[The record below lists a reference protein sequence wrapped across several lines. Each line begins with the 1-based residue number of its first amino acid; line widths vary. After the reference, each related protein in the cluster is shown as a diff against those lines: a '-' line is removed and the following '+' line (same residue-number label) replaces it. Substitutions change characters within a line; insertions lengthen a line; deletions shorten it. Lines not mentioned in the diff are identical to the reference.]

1 MVIAGKLFRLK
12 DPLPL
17 DEIALRLKNLKRE
30 TPIDDKISL
39 ITEVSNLTLNNNRL
53 EGLLL
58 RDVPI
63 SFRSRGELVTTVKTL
78 EIPFVFTRQGE
89 ETLLLVVEKKNT
101 ANWVANLLSELLFLN
116 IGGIVEV
123 RIPPEKLREYHEI
136 NAEDSKVVF
145 FEGVDIPNV
154 NKLSLYGSTLSTTS
168 LYNEYLSHGK
178 IWYIVVRSKKHDIV
192 VGLTR
197 DGVVTV
203 FSRID
208 IPDFIDFVLTE
219 VAEMALS

>member
-30 TPIDDKISL
+30 TSINDKISL

-63 SFRSRGELVTTVKTL
+63 SFRSRGELVTTVRTL

-123 RIPPEKLREYHEI
+123 RIPQ
-136 NAEDSKVVF
+136 
-145 FEGVDIPNV
+145 
-154 NKLSLYGSTLSTTS
+154 
-168 LYNEYLSHGK
+168 
-178 IWYIVVRSKKHDIV
+178 RS
-192 VGLTR
+192 
-197 DGVVTV
+197 
-203 FSRID
+203 
-208 IPDFIDFVLTE
+208 
-219 VAEMALS
+219 

>member
-1 MVIAGKLFRLK
+1 M
-12 DPLPL
+12 
-17 DEIALRLKNLKRE
+17 
-30 TPIDDKISL
+30 
-39 ITEVSNLTLNNNRL
+39 
-53 EGLLL
+53 
-58 RDVPI
+58 
-63 SFRSRGELVTTVKTL
+63 
-78 EIPFVFTRQGE
+78 
-89 ETLLLVVEKKNT
+89 
-101 ANWVANLLSELLFLN
+101 
-116 IGGIVEV
+116 
-123 RIPPEKLREYHEI
+123 
-136 NAEDSKVVF
+136 VF
-145 FEGVDIPNV
+145 FEDVDIPNV